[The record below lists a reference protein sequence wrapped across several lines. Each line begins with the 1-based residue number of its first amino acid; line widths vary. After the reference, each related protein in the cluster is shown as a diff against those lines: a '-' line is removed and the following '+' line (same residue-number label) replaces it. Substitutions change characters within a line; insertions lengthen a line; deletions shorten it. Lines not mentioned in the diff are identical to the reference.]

1 MAVRFSVIVVSLN
14 AGDKLRDT
22 LDSVLAQ
29 SYDHY
34 EIIVKDGGSRDG
46 SLEALP
52 RDSRI
57 RLYQGKDAGIYDAM
71 NQALA
76 HAEGDLAL
84 FLNCGDVLYDR
95 EVLAKAAEAA
105 GAESAGVR
113 RMVLYGDTYGAKNG
127 VRIAAPP
134 HINGFVCYRNIP
146 CHQSCFYGMELLRE
160 KPFDLRYRIRADYDQ
175 FLWCYYQ
182 GGARFLYLQEMVSS
196 YEGGGFSESAANRK
210 RDRQEHK
217 EITEKYMGRGELFRY
232 RAAMAATLAP
242 IRRKIA
248 ENRFLA
254 GGYQWTKE
262 MLYSRR
268 YWFLAAFFVFM
279 LEVALLIWPVGWL
292 KGDQVNALTGE
303 GSWRLEGNHESFH
316 VCQKFTPQYEELD
329 SLGIVITREED
340 EVLGGVARL

>member
-105 GAESAGVR
+105 GAEPGGVR

-182 GGARFLYLQEMVSS
+182 GGASFLYLQGMVSS

-210 RDRQEHK
+210 QDRQEHK

-232 RAAMAATLAP
+232 RLLMGVTLAP
-242 IRRKIA
+242 LR
-248 ENRFLA
+248 RFLA
-254 GGYQWTKE
+254 GNRIF
-262 MLYSRR
+262 SRIYHR
-268 YWFLAAFFVFM
+268 IRNNF
-279 LEVALLIWPVGWL
+279 I
-292 KGDQVNALTGE
+292 K
-303 GSWRLEGNHESFH
+303 
-316 VCQKFTPQYEELD
+316 
-329 SLGIVITREED
+329 
-340 EVLGGVARL
+340 